1 MPLKKNLALKE
12 EKHTEKHTGKHVFVY
27 LFILSQEGA
36 HLWID
41 DFELKQINGAIIQ
54 KLHCHFSAEFLM
66 KKKKSAPFS
75 CFCSICLFIFHHLKI
90 KRQISEI

>member
-54 KLHCHFSAEFLM
+54 KLHCHFSAGEFLM
-66 KKKKSAPFS
+66 KKKNLHHPHASVQFA
-75 CFCSICLFIFHHLKI
+75 CLFFIILK
-90 KRQISEI
+90 